1 VPLGWMPPAASLC
14 HWR

>member
-1 VPLGWMPPAASLC
+1 VSLVWMPPAASLC